1 MKTKKLTKKIT
12 NLILKKSIKKFN
24 FFTVELSPEARYFF
38 KKNNNYSLTENK
50 KQFKHPLKLNNFK
63 NIISLKSYLST
74 KKPLVIYVYI
84 NNIYIKQSNIKHY
97 LEADLYVKTLFGCLK
112 KLYVLWCIV

>member
-97 LEADLYVKTLFGCLK
+97 LEADLCVKTLFVYLK